1 MPVGPAPL
9 GLAYFAAVKLVGYTA
24 AASFIRRRIP
34 GSSASPW
41 LVGGVR
47 TVIGLAA
54 GIGAAYVASQL
65 GILRS
70 EVGFYTLLAPIRI
83 CEWLILLGLFFRR
96 DWDWPRSLKLAALG
110 TVWSYI
116 LDIPA
121 IMAVFV
127 IPGGAWIC

>member
-1 MPVGPAPL
+1 MPAGPAPL

-24 AASFIRRRIP
+24 AASLIKRRIP
-34 GSSASPW
+34 DSPASPW
-41 LVGGVR
+41 VVGGVR

-54 GIGAAYVASQL
+54 GIGAAYLASQL

-70 EVGFYTLLAPIRI
+70 ELGFYALLAPIRI
-83 CEWLILLGLFFRR
+83 CEWLILLRLFFHH
-96 DWDWPRSLKLAALG
+96 DWDWSRSLKLAALG
-110 TVWSYI
+110 TVWSYV

>member
-1 MPVGPAPL
+1 MPGGPLPL

-24 AASFIRRRIP
+24 AASFIKWRIP
-34 GSSASPW
+34 NSSVSPW

-47 TVIGLAA
+47 TVIGLGA
-54 GIGAAYVASQL
+54 GIGAAYLASQL

-70 EVGFYTLLAPIRI
+70 EVGFYALLAPIRI
-83 CEWLILLGLFFRR
+83 CEWLILLRLFFHR
-96 DWDWPRSLKLAALG
+96 DWDWSRSLKLAALG
-110 TVWSYI
+110 TVWSYV

-121 IMAVFV
+121 VMAVFV

>member
-1 MPVGPAPL
+1 MAAGPAPL
-9 GLAYFAAVKLVGYTA
+9 GLVYFAAVKLVGYTA
-24 AASFIRRRIP
+24 AASFIKRRIP
-34 GSSASPW
+34 SSSASPW

-47 TVIGLAA
+47 TVIGLGA

-70 EVGFYTLLAPIRI
+70 EVGFYALLAPIRM
-83 CEWLILLGLFFRR
+83 CEWLILLRLFFHR
-96 DWDWPRSLKLAALG
+96 DWNWSRSLKLAALG
-110 TVWSYI
+110 TVWSYV

-121 IMAVFV
+121 IMAVFA